1 MFLKMSKGEIFND
14 IFLRKH
20 QMDGFLR
27 VPMSVESFK
36 VP

>member
-1 MFLKMSKGEIFND
+1 MFLKMSKGENFND

-20 QMDGFLR
+20 QIDGFLR
-27 VPMSVESFK
+27 VPMSVESFE